1 MNGLQGF
8 VWVKSVGYTER
19 VRSPSRVSLYP
30 ALLSPSRRRPH
41 DSWGGDAT
49 ETVGRPNRF
58 HTPECLLDPEPSP
71 LLPPTQIPEDPIF
84 LPVKRRACA
93 TAAVQRNDVS
103 R

>member
-1 MNGLQGF
+1 M
-8 VWVKSVGYTER
+8 WVKSVGYTER
-19 VRSPSRVSLYP
+19 VRSPSRVSLCP

-71 LLPPTQIPEDPIF
+71 LLPPTQIPEDPEGI
-84 LPVKRRACA
+84 V
-93 TAAVQRNDVS
+93 
-103 R
+103 